1 MSKEKR
7 NAALNVTFDGAQFN
21 APTIIQTGDGAT
33 ANQEAV
39 TFSPVD
45 MKRIFEFI
53 GKYWPRLASP
63 ALSAVGVWGVWNLLV
78 DWTVVALFWLTSSVA
93 IYFVVDAL
101 RKRVRPSSESDDS
114 FNPEALSAPALAL
127 IVAVL
132 LHDHKTLALNKGK
145 VYFGA
150 DRDHP
155 LKTANPQA
163 LLDELVAAKALVG
176 PPPLYFV
183 APLAREHFDAL
194 RQLDNRRVFAEASG
208 EVVDLIKHCVQTSLD
223 ADIYIP
229 YPSTSPLSP
238 YLILVKDATDPQKSA
253 LLLSSPDV
261 FSYCLREGLVPREAP
276 LVDSKLQDADISNAA
291 FVRARLTERGKEIAA
306 LLSADV

>member
-1 MSKEKR
+1 MSQEKR
-7 NAALNVTFDGAQFN
+7 NAAPNVSFDGAQFN
-21 APTIIQTGDGAT
+21 APTIIQTGDGSI
-33 ANQEAV
+33 ANQGAG
-39 TFSPVD
+39 TFRPFD

-53 GKYWPRLASP
+53 GQYWPRLSSP

-78 DWTVVALFWLTSSVA
+78 DWAVVALFWLTSSVA

-101 RKRVRPSSESDDS
+101 RKRVRSSVSRQAFD
-114 FNPEALSAPALAL
+114 PEALSAPALAL

-150 DRDHP
+150 DRAHP
-155 LKTANPQA
+155 LETANPQA
-163 LLDELVAAKALVG
+163 LLDELVAAKALVDRS
-176 PPPLYFV
+176 PLYSV

-208 EVVDLIKHCVQTSLD
+208 EVVDLIRHCVQTSLD

-229 YPSTSPLSP
+229 SPFNAPPAP
-238 YLILVKDATDPQKSA
+238 YLILTRDATARKSA
-253 LLLSSPDV
+253 TFLSSPGV
-261 FSYCLREGLVPREAP
+261 FPYCLCEGLVLREAP
-276 LVDSKLQDADISNAA
+276 FVDSELQDSDISTAA
-291 FVRARLTERGKEIAA
+291 FVRTRLTERGKEIAA